1 MTPRQLRYFVEI
13 AQAGSIT
20 AAAHALHIAQP
31 ALSQHIAAMEE
42 EFGVALLERG
52 ARGVKLTAEG
62 RRLLDRAASILRQMD
77 RLRDDVHAA
86 SSEPAGPVS
95 LCLVGSVAPILV
107 VPLFR
112 ALDARAPR
120 IRLHLAT
127 GMSSEAT
134 ALLEARR
141 VEMALLPTA
150 FELSHF
156 EALPLFEERFCL
168 FGKKQLFAGDA
179 QLGPLAFRDIGERP
193 LVAPDREHD
202 LRKLIERAALDQK
215 CQLNVRYELNSS
227 VLLRRAVIEG
237 LGFAVMPRNTFS
249 AADARGLAAREIV
262 EPVIERTQSLA
273 WLSEQPLTP
282 AAEVVKATLVD
293 VVSTLVKQGA
303 LKARLLV

>member
-1 MTPRQLRYFVEI
+1 MTPRQLRYFLEV

-31 ALSQHIAAMEE
+31 ALSQHIAAMEDE
-42 EFGVALLERG
+42 LGVQLLQRA

-62 RRLLDRAASILRQMD
+62 RRLLDRAASILRQLD
-77 RLRDDVHAA
+77 RLKDDVHAA

-95 LCLVGSVAPILV
+95 LCLVGSVAPILA

-112 ALDARAPR
+112 ALDARAPG

-127 GMSSEAT
+127 GMSSEAR
-134 ALLEARR
+134 AMLEARR

-150 FELSHF
+150 FELSEF
-156 EALPLFEERFCL
+156 EALPVFEERFCL
-168 FGKKQLFAGDA
+168 FGRKQLFAGEA
-179 QLGPLAFRDIGERP
+179 QGPMAFRDIGERP
-193 LVAPDREHD
+193 LIAPDREHD

-215 CQLNVRYELNSS
+215 CPLNVRYELNSS
-227 VLLRRAVIEG
+227 VLLGRAVIEG

-249 AADARGLAAREIV
+249 AADARGLVAREIV

-293 VVSTLVKQGA
+293 VVTTLVKQGA

>member
-1 MTPRQLRYFVEI
+1 MTPRQLRYFLEV

-31 ALSQHIAAMEE
+31 ALSQHIAAMEQE
-42 EFGVALLERG
+42 LGVALLERA

-77 RLRDDVHAA
+77 RLKDDVHAA

-95 LCLVGSVAPILV
+95 LCLVGSVAPILA

-112 ALDARAPR
+112 ALDARAPG

-127 GMSSEAT
+127 GMSSEAR
-134 ALLEARR
+134 AMLEARR

-156 EALPLFEERFCL
+156 EALPVFEERFCL
-168 FGKKQLFAGDA
+168 FGRKQLFAGEA
-179 QLGPLAFRDIGERP
+179 QGPMAFRDIGERP
-193 LVAPDREHD
+193 LIAPDREHD

-215 CQLNVRYELNSS
+215 CTLNVRYELNSS

-237 LGFAVMPRNTFS
+237 LGFSVMPRNTFS
-249 AADARGLAAREIV
+249 AGDARGLVAREIV
-262 EPVIERTQSLA
+262 QPVIERTQSLA
-273 WLSEQPLTP
+273 WLSEQPLTA

-293 VVSTLVKQGA
+293 VVTTLVKQGA

>member
-1 MTPRQLRYFVEI
+1 MTPRQLRYFLEV

-31 ALSQHIAAMEE
+31 ALSQHIAAMEDE
-42 EFGVALLERG
+42 LGVQLLQRA

-62 RRLLDRAASILRQMD
+62 RRLLDRAASILRQLD
-77 RLRDDVHAA
+77 RLKDDVHAA

-95 LCLVGSVAPILV
+95 LCLVGSVAPILA

-112 ALDARAPR
+112 ALDARAPG

-127 GMSSEAT
+127 GMSSEAR
-134 ALLEARR
+134 AMLEARR

-150 FELSHF
+150 FELSEF
-156 EALPLFEERFCL
+156 EALPVFEERFCL
-168 FGKKQLFAGDA
+168 FGRKQLFAGEA
-179 QLGPLAFRDIGERP
+179 QGPMAFRDIGERP
-193 LVAPDREHD
+193 LIAPDREHD

-215 CQLNVRYELNSS
+215 CPLNVRYELNSS

-237 LGFAVMPRNTFS
+237 LGFAVMPGNTFC
-249 AADARGLAAREIV
+249 AADARGLVAREIV

-293 VVSTLVKQGA
+293 VVTTLVKQGA